1 LVSIKKH
8 ILIADIK
15 NLPLK
20 SESCDIAIFSLSLMG
35 INYLEYLGEGF
46 RILKLNG
53 YFIIAEVKSRM
64 KSIDSFV
71 NLIAGMGC
79 RILKRVSKTIVY
91 LG

>member
-1 LVSIKKH
+1 
-8 ILIADIK
+8 
-15 NLPLK
+15 
-20 SESCDIAIFSLSLMG
+20 MG

-79 RILKRVSKTIVY
+79 RILKRVFYKINLLRMNTILISFY
-91 LG
+91 SYFKK